1 LRNIGGV
8 SQNPTTLL
16 CIWVK
21 SSPSSHVHWFTL
33 SFLRHLSSS
42 CLSKSFSLLHSRC
55 HWLPLAVKKSAS
67 REKNATK
74 VQKSTRRRNRVLT
87 QIHLIYSVIRAASNE
102 HSNEIPLPGRGRS
115 AALENICA
123 PSTWTAIQLLSRG
136 IPPLSPPD
144 SAAFHPNW
152 PPASALLTSPPDFQQ
167 SPFLAVR
174 FNESSQT
181 RELGGDYQFSDV
193 EKDQADTYL
202 LIMKNV
208 SAFSQ
213 SDCHLPLVLPLPSP
227 TYPKKLEFWP
237 FFCCRQKIAL
247 RSRFWGFRIGE
258 RLKNM
263 INFKC
268 TIKATILIMYR

>member
-1 LRNIGGV
+1 MNI
-8 SQNPTTLL
+8 QMRFP
-16 CIWVK
+16 
-21 SSPSSHVHWFTL
+21 
-33 SFLRHLSSS
+33 
-42 CLSKSFSLLHSRC
+42 
-55 HWLPLAVKKSAS
+55 A
-67 REKNATK
+67 
-74 VQKSTRRRNRVLT
+74 
-87 QIHLIYSVIRAASNE
+87 
-102 HSNEIPLPGRGRS
+102 LPGRGRS

-136 IPPLSPPD
+136 IPPLSPSD

-152 PPASALLTSPPDFQQ
+152 PPASALLTSPPHFQQ

-213 SDCHLPLVLPLPSP
+213 SDCHLPLVLPPPL
-227 TYPKKLEFWP
+227 TLKKLEFWP
-237 FFCCRQKIAL
+237 FFCCRQNFVEVHL
-247 RSRFWGFRIGE
+247 RFGLGFGDFE
-258 RLKNM
+258 
-263 INFKC
+263 
-268 TIKATILIMYR
+268 

>member
-1 LRNIGGV
+1 MYLGHLVPFLSCTLVYPFLSPPSIFFLFIQV
-8 SQNPTTLL
+8 LLITTQ
-16 CIWVK
+16 
-21 SSPSSHVHWFTL
+21 P
-33 SFLRHLSSS
+33 
-42 CLSKSFSLLHSRC
+42 
-55 HWLPLAVKKSAS
+55 LPLAAPGCEKSAS

-213 SDCHLPLVLPLPSP
+213 SDCHLPLVLPPPFTL
-227 TYPKKLEFWP
+227 KKLEFWP
-237 FFCCRQKIAL
+237 FFCCRQNFVGVHL
-247 RSRFWGFRIGE
+247 RFGLGFGDFE
-258 RLKNM
+258 
-263 INFKC
+263 
-268 TIKATILIMYR
+268 

>member
-1 LRNIGGV
+1 MRNIGGV

-16 CIWVK
+16 CIWVN

-213 SDCHLPLVLPLPSP
+213 SDCHLPLVLPLPHLS
-227 TYPKKLEFWP
+227 
-237 FFCCRQKIAL
+237 
-247 RSRFWGFRIGE
+247 
-258 RLKNM
+258 
-263 INFKC
+263 
-268 TIKATILIMYR
+268 

>member
-1 LRNIGGV
+1 MNI
-8 SQNPTTLL
+8 QMRFP
-16 CIWVK
+16 
-21 SSPSSHVHWFTL
+21 
-33 SFLRHLSSS
+33 
-42 CLSKSFSLLHSRC
+42 
-55 HWLPLAVKKSAS
+55 A
-67 REKNATK
+67 
-74 VQKSTRRRNRVLT
+74 
-87 QIHLIYSVIRAASNE
+87 
-102 HSNEIPLPGRGRS
+102 LPGRGRS

-213 SDCHLPLVLPLPSP
+213 SDCHLPLVLPPSPSP
-227 TYPKKLEFWP
+227 TCPEKSWSFGH
-237 FFCCRQKIAL
+237 FFCCRQNFVEVHL
-247 RSRFWGFRIGE
+247 RFGLGFGDFE
-258 RLKNM
+258 
-263 INFKC
+263 
-268 TIKATILIMYR
+268 

>member
-1 LRNIGGV
+1 MNIQMRFPCQAGAEAQHWKIFVPPPHG
-8 SQNPTTLL
+8 QL
-16 CIWVK
+16 
-21 SSPSSHVHWFTL
+21 SSSYPEEFRPYRPQIPPPFTQIGPRLAPSSH
-33 SFLRHLSSS
+33 
-42 CLSKSFSLLHSRC
+42 
-55 HWLPLAVKKSAS
+55 
-67 REKNATK
+67 
-74 VQKSTRRRNRVLT
+74 
-87 QIHLIYSVIRAASNE
+87 
-102 HSNEIPLPGRGRS
+102 
-115 AALENICA
+115 
-123 PSTWTAIQLLSRG
+123 
-136 IPPLSPPD
+136 
-144 SAAFHPNW
+144 
-152 PPASALLTSPPDFQQ
+152 LTSPPDFQQ

-268 TIKATILIMYR
+268 TIKATILIMYQ

>member
-1 LRNIGGV
+1 MRNIGGV

-33 SFLRHLSSS
+33 SFLHHLSSS

-136 IPPLSPPD
+136 IPPLSPTD

-213 SDCHLPLVLPLPSP
+213 SDCHLPLVPPPSPSP
-227 TYPKKLEFWP
+227 TYPEKVGVLAI
-237 FFCCRQKIAL
+237 FFAADKIL
-247 RSRFWGFRIGE
+247 
-258 RLKNM
+258 
-263 INFKC
+263 
-268 TIKATILIMYR
+268 

>member
-1 LRNIGGV
+1 MRNIGGV

-16 CIWVK
+16 CIWVN

-33 SFLRHLSSS
+33 SFSAT
-42 CLSKSFSLLHSRC
+42 SLIKTAIFFLFIQVLLITTQP
-55 HWLPLAVKKSAS
+55 LPLAAPGCEKKAP
-67 REKNATK
+67 REKKNATK

-152 PPASALLTSPPDFQQ
+152 PPASALLTSHI
-167 SPFLAVR
+167 S
-174 FNESSQT
+174 
-181 RELGGDYQFSDV
+181 
-193 EKDQADTYL
+193 
-202 LIMKNV
+202 
-208 SAFSQ
+208 
-213 SDCHLPLVLPLPSP
+213 
-227 TYPKKLEFWP
+227 
-237 FFCCRQKIAL
+237 
-247 RSRFWGFRIGE
+247 SRFPAVTFSRCSI
-258 RLKNM
+258 
-263 INFKC
+263 
-268 TIKATILIMYR
+268 

>member
-1 LRNIGGV
+1 MYIGLPFPF
-8 SQNPTTLL
+8 SAIYLL
-16 CIWVK
+16 LVYP
-21 SSPSSHVHWFTL
+21 SPSHYYTAAATG
-33 SFLRHLSSS
+33 
-42 CLSKSFSLLHSRC
+42 CP
-55 HWLPLAVKKSAS
+55 WLWLKSAS

-87 QIHLIYSVIRAASNE
+87 QIHLICSVIRAASNE
-102 HSNEIPLPGRGRS
+102 HSNEIPSPARPGPKRS
-115 AALENICA
+115 IGKYLC

-136 IPPLSPPD
+136 IPPLSPTD

-213 SDCHLPLVLPLPSP
+213 SDCHLPLVLPPPPSP
-227 TYPKKLEFWP
+227 TYPKKVGVLAIFLLQTKFCRGP
-237 FFCCRQKIAL
+237 FAL

-268 TIKATILIMYR
+268 TIKATILIMYQ